1 MRIDFYFRFMKKIH
15 LFLTYILLFST
26 QAFCEKFTINNIH
39 YEITSSTTVA
49 VSHIGEEDDWM
60 YYNAADLYFGD
71 ITIPENILYEE
82 KNYTVTAIAND
93 AFAGSSL
100 LQSITIPATI
110 QSIGTGAFTLC
121 NNLQTISVASDNAI
135 FESFQGILYKKNP
148 SKIVFTPKNIADGIS
163 LKDDITTIP
172 QSAFQNCKNLTTI
185 SIPDNVTKI
194 EDGAFADCKNLQE
207 IFFGK
212 SVQAIGNRAFKGCSN
227 LNIVTIPG
235 NITSIESNAFVDCI
249 NLEFV
254 LLKEGLQTI
263 GSYAFY
269 NCPYIFA
276 IELPSTLQNIGE
288 NAFKECTGLSIIRNN
303 SKLDLT
309 IGSTTHGC
317 VALYAT
323 EIQTG
328 QTTKPIISD
337 FLLEIDKYN
346 CGEVQARFDINNNI
360 EYDSLRWN
368 FGDGKIGPNA
378 PRTSYVYEKPGTFSP
393 SLTVWKDGISC
404 VVTKENAVVVREAP
418 NANFYFEN
426 TEVIVPRQI
435 DFILEEKSESAIS
448 YSWSIEN
455 AYSPI
460 VESSEKEF
468 SFYIEERG
476 AYLITLT
483 VESENGCSSTHY
495 EEIYAQEPGEFEY
508 ITSSCAGHPD
518 TEQTTVN
525 YRFEGDNLILY
536 GQIITNCG
544 AFNTA
549 KIIDEGDI
557 IRIQTFQSAIAVA
570 DCECIYNYEIPISN
584 FNRDSCIIVFLGR
597 TLHINRNQTSITTTD
612 NTSVKIWQNSITHEA
627 FIDITDN
634 IINNY
639 HYELYNSKGQI
650 IDKRHI
656 FSTNTEIALPKQK
669 DFYFLKIYK
678 NKTELIATTILKK

>member
-1 MRIDFYFRFMKKIH
+1 MGRFVR
-15 LFLTYILLFST
+15 LLLTYIFLIVSNA
-26 QAFCEKFTINNIH
+26 AFCEKITVNNIY
-39 YEITSSTTVA
+39 YEITSNST
-49 VSHIGEEDDWM
+49 VSVSNRGEEEDDWM
-60 YYNAADLYFGD
+60 YYQASELYTGSL
-71 ITIPENILYEE
+71 IIPESISYNETT
-82 KNYTVTAIAND
+82 YTVAAIAND
-93 AFAGSSL
+93 AFIGSKL
-100 LQSITIPATI
+100 LTSIFIPSTVQTI
-110 QSIGTGAFTLC
+110 GNGAFTGCSGLE
-121 NNLQTISVASDNAI
+121 TISVSEANKV
-135 FESFQGILYKKNP
+135 FESSNGILYKKNP
-148 SKIVFTPKNIADGIS
+148 SSIFFVPKNIAN
-163 LKDDITTIP
+163 DITIKEDITVIP
-172 QSAFQNCKNLTTI
+172 SSAFQNCKRVTTI
-185 SIPDNVTKI
+185 TIPDNVTTI
-194 EDGAFADCKNLQE
+194 EDGAFADCTNLEE

-212 SVQAIGNRAFKGCSN
+212 SVKTIGVNAFKACNS
-227 LNIVTIPG
+227 LYIVTIPSSV
-235 NITSIESNAFVDCI
+235 TSIASSAFSNCQ
-249 NLEFV
+249 NLQYV
-254 LLKEGLQTI
+254 LLKEGLQSI

-269 NCPYIFA
+269 NCQNIIG
-276 IELPSTLQNIGE
+276 IELPSTLKSIGD
-288 NAFKECTGLSIIRNN
+288 NAFKECINLSIIRNN
-303 SKLDLT
+303 SNLQLEK
-309 IGSTTHGC
+309 GSESNGC
-317 VALYAT
+317 VALYAE

-328 QTTKPIISD
+328 QTTQPIISD
-337 FLLEIDKYN
+337 FLLETDKYN
-346 CGEVQARFDINNNI
+346 CGSVQARFDINNNI

-378 PRTSYVYEKPGTFSP
+378 PRTSYVYDKPGTFSP

-557 IRIQTFQSAIAVA
+557 IRIQTFESAIAFA
-570 DCECIYNYEIPISN
+570 DCECIYNFEIPISN

-612 NTSVKIWQNSITHEA
+612 NTSVKIWQSSITQEV
-627 FIDITDN
+627 FIESEDYSVN
-634 IINNY
+634 KY
-639 HYELYNSKGQI
+639 EYELYTPQGQI
-650 IDKRHI
+650 IERQHI
-656 FSTNTEIALPKQK
+656 FSQTTQINLPNTNGI
-669 DFYFLKIYK
+669 YFVTVYK
-678 NKTELIATTILKK
+678 NGKKITATTVVKK

>member
-1 MRIDFYFRFMKKIH
+1 MGRFVR
-15 LFLTYILLFST
+15 LLLTYIFLIVSNA
-26 QAFCEKFTINNIH
+26 AFCEKITVNNIY
-39 YEITSSTTVA
+39 YEITSSSTVS
-49 VSHIGEEDDWM
+49 VSNRGEEEDDWM
-60 YYNAADLYFGD
+60 YYQASELYTGSL
-71 ITIPENILYEE
+71 IIPESISYNETT
-82 KNYTVTAIAND
+82 YTVAAIAND
-93 AFAGSSL
+93 AFIGSKL
-100 LQSITIPATI
+100 LTSIFIPSTI
-110 QSIGTGAFTLC
+110 QTIGNGAFTGCSGLE
-121 NNLQTISVASDNAI
+121 TISVSEANKV
-135 FESFQGILYKKNP
+135 FESSNGILYKKNP
-148 SKIVFTPKNIADGIS
+148 SSIFFVPKNIAN
-163 LKDDITTIP
+163 DITIKEDITVIP
-172 QSAFQNCKNLTTI
+172 SSAFQNCKRVTTI
-185 SIPDNVTKI
+185 TIPDNVTTI
-194 EDGAFADCKNLQE
+194 EDGAFADCTNLEE

-212 SVQAIGNRAFKGCSN
+212 SVKTIGVNAFKACNS
-227 LNIVTIPG
+227 LYIVTIPSSV
-235 NITSIESNAFVDCI
+235 TSIASSAFSNCQ
-249 NLEFV
+249 NLQYV
-254 LLKEGLQTI
+254 LLKEGLQSI

-269 NCPYIFA
+269 NCQNIIG
-276 IELPSTLQNIGE
+276 IELPSTLKSIGD
-288 NAFKECTGLSIIRNN
+288 NAFKECINLSIIRNN
-303 SKLDLT
+303 SNLQLEK
-309 IGSTTHGC
+309 GSESNGC
-317 VALYAT
+317 VALYAE

-328 QTTKPIISD
+328 QTTQPIISD

-612 NTSVKIWQNSITHEA
+612 NTSVKIWQSSITHEA

-639 HYELYNSKGQI
+639 HYELYNSQGQLI
-650 IDKRHI
+650 EKRHI
-656 FSTNTEIALPKQK
+656 FSTTTEITLPKQK
-669 DFYFLKIYK
+669 DFYFIKIYK
-678 NKTELIATTILKK
+678 NKTDIISATIFRN

>member
-1 MRIDFYFRFMKKIH
+1 MERIVR
-15 LFLTYILLFST
+15 LLLTYIFLISSNA
-26 QAFCEKFTINNIH
+26 AFCEKITINNIY
-39 YEITSSTTVA
+39 YELTSSSTVS
-49 VSHIGEEDDWM
+49 VSNRGEEEDDWM
-60 YYNAADLYFGD
+60 YYQASELYTGSL
-71 ITIPENILYEE
+71 IIPESISYNETT
-82 KNYTVTAIAND
+82 YTVAAIAND
-93 AFAGSSL
+93 AFIGSKL
-100 LQSITIPATI
+100 LTSIFIPSTVQTI
-110 QSIGTGAFTLC
+110 GNGAFTGCSGLE
-121 NNLQTISVASDNAI
+121 TISVSEANKV
-135 FESFQGILYKKNP
+135 FESSKGILYKKNP
-148 SKIVFTPKNIADGIS
+148 SSIFFVPKNIAN
-163 LKDDITTIP
+163 DITIKEGITVIP
-172 QSAFQNCKNLTTI
+172 SSAFQNCKRVTTI
-185 SIPDNVTKI
+185 TIPDNVTTI
-194 EDGAFADCKNLQE
+194 EDGAFADCTNLEE

-212 SVQAIGNRAFKGCSN
+212 SVKTIGVNAFKACNS
-227 LNIVTIPG
+227 LYIVTIPSSV
-235 NITSIESNAFVDCI
+235 TSIASSAFSNCQ
-249 NLEFV
+249 NLQYV
-254 LLKEGLQTI
+254 LLKEGLQSI

-269 NCPYIFA
+269 NCQNIIG
-276 IELPSTLQNIGE
+276 IELPSTLKSIGD
-288 NAFKECTGLSIIRNN
+288 NAFKECINLSIIRNN
-303 SKLDLT
+303 SNLQLEK
-309 IGSTTHGC
+309 GSESNGC
-317 VALYAT
+317 VALYAE

-328 QTTKPIISD
+328 QTTQPIISD
-337 FLLEIDKYN
+337 FLLETDKYN
-346 CGEVQARFDINNNI
+346 CGSVQARFDINNNI

-378 PRTSYVYEKPGTFSP
+378 PRTSYVYDKPGTFSP

-549 KIIDEGDI
+549 KIIEEGDI

-570 DCECIYNYEIPISN
+570 DCECIYNYEIPIFN

-612 NTSVKIWQNSITHEA
+612 NTSVKIWQSSITQELFIEA
-627 FIDITDN
+627 EDYSVN
-634 IINNY
+634 KY
-639 HYELYNSKGQI
+639 EYELYTPQRQI
-650 IDKRHI
+650 IERQHI
-656 FSTNTEIALPKQK
+656 FSQTTQINLPNTNGI
-669 DFYFLKIYK
+669 YFVTVYK
-678 NKTELIATTILKK
+678 NGKKITATTVVKK

>member
-1 MRIDFYFRFMKKIH
+1 MGRFVR
-15 LFLTYILLFST
+15 LLLTYIFLIVSNA
-26 QAFCEKFTINNIH
+26 AFCEKITVNNIY
-39 YEITSSTTVA
+39 YEITSSSTVS
-49 VSHIGEEDDWM
+49 VSNRGEEEDDWM
-60 YYNAADLYFGD
+60 YYQASELYTGSL
-71 ITIPENILYEE
+71 IIPKSISYNETT
-82 KNYTVTAIAND
+82 YTVTAIAND
-93 AFAGSSL
+93 AFIGSKL
-100 LQSITIPATI
+100 LTSIFIPSTVQTI
-110 QSIGTGAFTLC
+110 GNGAFTGCSGLE
-121 NNLQTISVASDNAI
+121 TISVSEANKV
-135 FESFQGILYKKNP
+135 FESSNGILYKKNP
-148 SKIVFTPKNIADGIS
+148 SSIFFVPKNIAN
-163 LKDDITTIP
+163 DITIKEDITVIP
-172 QSAFQNCKNLTTI
+172 SSAFQNCKRVTTI
-185 SIPDNVTKI
+185 TIPDNVTTI
-194 EDGAFADCKNLQE
+194 EDGAFADCTNLEE

-212 SVQAIGNRAFKGCSN
+212 SVKTIGVNAFKACNS
-227 LNIVTIPG
+227 LYIVTIPSSV
-235 NITSIESNAFVDCI
+235 TSIASSAFSNCQ
-249 NLEFV
+249 NLQYV
-254 LLKEGLQTI
+254 LLKEGLQSI

-269 NCPYIFA
+269 NCQNIIG
-276 IELPSTLQNIGE
+276 IELPSTLKSIGD
-288 NAFKECTGLSIIRNN
+288 NAFKECINLSIIRNN
-303 SKLDLT
+303 SNLQLEK
-309 IGSTTHGC
+309 GSESNGC
-317 VALYAT
+317 VALYAE

-328 QTTKPIISD
+328 QTTQPIISD

-346 CGEVQARFDINNNI
+346 CGSVQARFDINNNI

-378 PRTSYVYEKPGTFSP
+378 PRTSYVYDKPGTFSP

-544 AFNTA
+544 AFYTA

-557 IRIQTFQSAIAVA
+557 IRIQTFESAIAFA
-570 DCECIYNYEIPISN
+570 DCECIYNFEIPISN

-597 TLHINRNQTSITTTD
+597 TLHINRNQTSITTTE
-612 NTSVKIWQNSITHEA
+612 NTSVKIWQSSITQELFIEA
-627 FIDITDN
+627 EDYSVN
-634 IINNY
+634 KY
-639 HYELYNSKGQI
+639 EYELYTPQGQI
-650 IDKRHI
+650 IERQHI
-656 FSTNTEIALPKQK
+656 FSQTTQINLPNTNGI
-669 DFYFLKIYK
+669 YFVTVYK
-678 NKTELIATTILKK
+678 NGKKITATTVVKK

>member
-1 MRIDFYFRFMKKIH
+1 MGRFVR
-15 LFLTYILLFST
+15 LLLTYIFLIVSNA
-26 QAFCEKFTINNIH
+26 AFCEKITVNNIY
-39 YEITSSTTVA
+39 YEITSSSTVS
-49 VSHIGEEDDWM
+49 VSNRGEEEDDWM
-60 YYNAADLYFGD
+60 YYQASELYTGSL
-71 ITIPENILYEE
+71 IIPESISYNETT
-82 KNYTVTAIAND
+82 YTVTAIAND
-93 AFAGSSL
+93 AFIGSKL
-100 LQSITIPATI
+100 LTSIFIPSTVQTI
-110 QSIGTGAFTLC
+110 GNGAFTGCSGLE
-121 NNLQTISVASDNAI
+121 TISVSEANKV
-135 FESFQGILYKKNP
+135 FESSNGILYKKNP
-148 SKIVFTPKNIADGIS
+148 TSIFFVPKNIANEITIQE
-163 LKDDITTIP
+163 DITVIP
-172 QSAFQNCKNLTTI
+172 SSAFQNCKRVTTI
-185 SIPDNVTKI
+185 TIPDNVTTI
-194 EDGAFADCKNLQE
+194 EDGAFADCTNLEE

-212 SVQAIGNRAFKGCSN
+212 SVQTIGVNAFKACNS
-227 LNIVTIPG
+227 LSIVTIPYSV
-235 NITSIESNAFVDCI
+235 TSIASSAFSNCQ
-249 NLEFV
+249 NLQYV
-254 LLKEGLQTI
+254 LLKEGLQSI

-269 NCPYIFA
+269 NCQNIIG
-276 IELPSTLQNIGE
+276 IELPSTLKSIGD
-288 NAFKECTGLSIIRNN
+288 NAFKECINLSIIRNN
-303 SKLDLT
+303 SNLQLKK
-309 IGSTTHGC
+309 GSETNGC
-317 VALYAT
+317 VALYAE

-328 QTTKPIISD
+328 QTTQPIISD

-378 PRTSYVYEKPGTFSP
+378 PRTSYVYDKPGTFSP

-544 AFNTA
+544 AFYTA
-549 KIIDEGDI
+549 KIIEEGDI

-612 NTSVKIWQNSITHEA
+612 NTSVKIWQSSITQELFIEA
-627 FIDITDN
+627 EDYSVN
-634 IINNY
+634 KY
-639 HYELYNSKGQI
+639 EYELYTPQGQSI
-650 IDKRHI
+650 EKQHI
-656 FSTNTEIALPKQK
+656 FSQTTQINLPNTNGI
-669 DFYFLKIYK
+669 YFVTVYK
-678 NKTELIATTILKK
+678 NGKKITATTVVKK